1 MCCLRYEHETY
12 ETALRELPPLGSL
25 VSTPAGDGT
34 VTEIKPLAAGVKV
47 RFDDKD
53 ETQRFFSMTDI
64 RVLRAGKQRQEP
76 KQEPKNEQKSE
87 GKHKNKGSRGA
98 NSKNKE

>member
-1 MCCLRYEHETY
+1 MIE
-12 ETALRELPPLGSL
+12 
-25 VSTPAGDGT
+25 V
-34 VTEIKPLAAGVKV
+34 KPLATSVKV
-47 RFDDKD
+47 RLDDKD
-53 ETQRFFSMTDI
+53 ETQKTFTMTDI